1 MAVFQYSDNLP
12 VFTAAARKLIAGKS
26 LLFLRAFLARSS
38 LKHIHENTNL
48 IFGIVAE
55 DCTKWIAIIANVEF
69 WNGNRRENCECGI
82 LKSIARIANMEFI
95 NGNRREAKPDY
106 RLHHS
111 RLVLILNI
119 WRIPRGCCSW
129 WFETDLWELSWGR
142 SGDWLLMLLHTEG
155 GNRKIGRLVKF
166 ICQAA
171 GKYDHQPASL
181 AIYGQSWHSCW
192 QELNKKRDL

>member
-55 DCTKWIAIIANVEF
+55 DCTKLIAI
-69 WNGNRRENCECGI
+69 
-82 LKSIARIANMEFI
+82 IANMEFI

-106 RLHHS
+106 RLQHS
-111 RLVLILNI
+111 RPVLILNI

-129 WFETDLWELSWGR
+129 WLETDLWELSWGR
-142 SGDWLLMLLHTEG
+142 SGDWLLMLLHTGG

-171 GKYDHQPASL
+171 GKYDHQPVSL